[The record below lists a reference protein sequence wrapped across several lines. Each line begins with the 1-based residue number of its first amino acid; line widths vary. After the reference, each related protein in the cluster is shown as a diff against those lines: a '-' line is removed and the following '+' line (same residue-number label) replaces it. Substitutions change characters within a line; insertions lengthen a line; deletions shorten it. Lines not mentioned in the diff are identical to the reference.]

1 MAPVAS
7 TFVRRQFVYTIGGVP
22 IEFSE
27 MRGPHKIFCQFIL
40 QNGPNILW
48 GPLKSENSIIKSPLV
63 QILSNHFYTISIL
76 KSCIQQNK
84 AYFLFCYYLSPLLCS
99 VVMNKSRMIITFVHS
114 SFILY
119 LSGRS
124 EHWLSRN
131 ICKTLCKVVFAIVS
145 TLFGCCHGI
154 CQLSKWLPC
163 FSLTSILVSDEKKK
177 SQDFP

>member
-1 MAPVAS
+1 M
-7 TFVRRQFVYTIGGVP
+7 
-22 IEFSE
+22 
-27 MRGPHKIFCQFIL
+27 
-40 QNGPNILW
+40 W
-48 GPLKSENSIIKSPLV
+48 GPLTSENSIIKSPLV
-63 QILSNHFYTISIL
+63 QILSNYFYTISIL
-76 KSCIQQNK
+76 KSCTTKQSI
-84 AYFLFCYYLSPLLCS
+84 FSILLLLESSLLCS